1 MRYVIVRDD
10 DTNAFTPV
18 ECLERLYRPF
28 LERSLPVNLAVIPEV
43 RTDAVR
49 PDGRRERFVFARME
63 RREPTMPI
71 GHNQELASYLRGNPG
86 FHIAQHGCEHSSF
99 EFDSPNT
106 DDVCDRLERGSWRLE
121 DAGFSRPQTFV
132 APHDRF
138 SRLSLGE
145 VAKRFRVISAGW
157 FELARLPVAWWPRY
171 ALKKLARS
179 AHWRVGRTLLMS
191 HPGCLLSCQ
200 RPRATMLE
208 QVKQAVLSQ
217 RLTVLVTHWW
227 EYFRNG
233 HADEAFI
240 ETLHQTGFWLAAQTD
255 VTVVSFDDVA
265 EGQVSVA

>member
-1 MRYVIVRDD
+1 MRYVILRDD

-28 LERSLPVNLAVIPEV
+28 LERGLPVNLAVIPEV
-43 RTDAVR
+43 RTDALR
-49 PDGRRERFVFARME
+49 PDGQPERFLFAGMAHP
-63 RREPTMPI
+63 EPTMPI
-71 GHNQELASYLRGNPG
+71 GHNQELASYLRSNPG

-99 EFDSPNT
+99 EFDSPNP
-106 DDVCDRLERGSWRLE
+106 DDVCDRLERGSRRLE
-121 DAGFSRPQTFV
+121 DAGFSRPPTFV

-145 VAKRFRVISAGW
+145 AAKRFRVISAGW
-157 FELARLPVAWWPRY
+157 FELARLPVAWWPKY
-171 ALKKLARS
+171 AVKKLARS
-179 AHWRVGRTLLMS
+179 AHWRAGRTLLMS

-208 QVKQAVLSQ
+208 QVKQAVMSR

-227 EYFRNG
+227 EYFRHG
-233 HADEAFI
+233 RADDAFI
-240 ETLHQTGFWLAAQTD
+240 ETLHQTGSWLAAQTD